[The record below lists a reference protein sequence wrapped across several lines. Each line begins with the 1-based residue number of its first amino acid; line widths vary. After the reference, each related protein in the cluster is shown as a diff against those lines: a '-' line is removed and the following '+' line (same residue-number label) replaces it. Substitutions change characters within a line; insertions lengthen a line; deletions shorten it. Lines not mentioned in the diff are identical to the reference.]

1 MPQSAVSQAVN
12 HGSHYSSPPRVHWT
26 LLLAVL
32 ICAEALAFRFVP
44 EPYRNFAIYF
54 VAVAWPIYLCIWM
67 RKIDSR
73 SSSLY
78 WAIASLVTGFG
89 FLFSWL
95 LWIVVIF
102 ELREEL
108 VEHYNRREP
117 MHLRLNFLLTIL
129 CSFVYFQYA
138 LNKIAK
144 VKEATRESFAAE
156 SSRSVPA

>member
-1 MPQSAVSQAVN
+1 MPQSPVLQAVN
-12 HGSHYSSPPRVHWT
+12 HGSQFPAPPRLHWA
-26 LLLAVL
+26 LLLTALV
-32 ICAEALAFRFVP
+32 CAEGVAIRFVP
-44 EPYRNFAIYF
+44 EPYRNFASYF
-54 VAVAWPIYLCIWM
+54 VAVAWPMYLCIWI
-67 RKIDSR
+67 RKIEPR

-108 VEHYNRREP
+108 LEHYNRREP
-117 MHLRLNFLLTIL
+117 LNLRLNFPLTVL

-144 VKEATRESFAAE
+144 EKEATRESFAAE
-156 SSRSVPA
+156 SSSSVPA

>member
-1 MPQSAVSQAVN
+1 MPQPPDLKAVN
-12 HGSHYSSPPRVHWT
+12 HASEYPAPPRLHWS
-26 LLLAVL
+26 LLLAIL
-32 ICAEALAFRFVP
+32 ICAEALAFRFIP

-54 VAVAWPIYLCIWM
+54 LAVAWPMYLCIWM
-67 RKIDSR
+67 RKLDPR

-108 VEHYNRREP
+108 IEHYNRREP
-117 MHLRLNFLLTIL
+117 MHLRLNFLLTIF
-129 CSFVYFQYA
+129 CSFIYFQYA
-138 LNKIAK
+138 LGKIAK
-144 VKEATRESFAAE
+144 EKEATRESFAADSE
-156 SSRSVPA
+156 SSVPA

>member
-1 MPQSAVSQAVN
+1 MPQSPVLQAAN
-12 HGSHYSSPPRVHWT
+12 DGLQFPSPPRLHWT
-26 LLLAVL
+26 LLLAALV
-32 ICAEALAFRFVP
+32 CAEAVAFRFVP

-54 VAVAWPIYLCIWM
+54 IAVAWPMYLCVWM
-67 RKIDSR
+67 RKLDPR

-108 VEHYNRREP
+108 LEHYNRREP
-117 MHLRLNFLLTIL
+117 LHLRLNFLLSIF

-144 VKEATRESFAAE
+144 EKEATRESFAAQ
-156 SSRSVPA
+156 SGNSVPA

>member
-1 MPQSAVSQAVN
+1 MHKSPALQAVN
-12 HGSHYSSPPRVHWT
+12 HGSHFPPPPRVHWI
-26 LLLAVL
+26 LLL
-32 ICAEALAFRFVP
+32 IALACGEVLAFKFAH

-54 VAVAWPIYLCIWM
+54 VAVAWPMYLCVWM
-67 RKIDSR
+67 RKLDPR

-108 VEHYNRREP
+108 LEHYNRREP
-117 MHLRLNFLLTIL
+117 LHLRLNFLLTIL
-129 CSFVYFQYA
+129 FSFVYFQYA

-144 VKEATRESFAAE
+144 EKEASRESFAAE
-156 SSRSVPA
+156 SGSSVPA

>member
-1 MPQSAVSQAVN
+1 MPQSPVSQTVN
-12 HGSHYSSPPRVHWT
+12 HGSHFPSPPRVHWI
-26 LLLAVL
+26 LLLSALV
-32 ICAEALAFRFVP
+32 CAEVLAFLFVP
-44 EPYRNFAIYF
+44 DPYRNFAIYF
-54 VAVAWPIYLCIWM
+54 VAAAWPTYLCIWI
-67 RKIDSR
+67 RKLDPR

-89 FLFSWL
+89 FLFSWF

-108 VEHYNRREP
+108 LDHYNRREP
-117 MHLRLNFLLTIL
+117 LQLRLNFFLTIL

-144 VKEATRESFAAE
+144 QKEATRESFAAE
-156 SSRSVPA
+156 SGTSVPA